1 MTTHDQDTRVETAGL
16 AVLIILQLLMLGSLY
31 TLTEPHPPVAIP
43 PFALAPFLS
52 GSIALAAAAQILGPI
67 HTRLGRVTTLCAVIT
82 ALVSFGP
89 QKWLDPSIAQI
100 WPAVALAQI
109 TCAIL
114 IGRAITRC
122 LPGRD
127 KTSAAPPVAGST
139 GS

>member
-1 MTTHDQDTRVETAGL
+1 MTSHQDTRIETAGL
-16 AVLIILQLLMLGSLY
+16 AVLIILQVLMLGSLY

-52 GSIALAAAAQILGPI
+52 ASIALAAAALILGPI
-67 HTRLGRVTTLCAVIT
+67 DTRLGRTTTLCAVIT

-89 QKWLDPSIAQI
+89 QKWLDPSITQI
-100 WPAVALAQI
+100 WPAVGLAQI

-114 IGRAITRC
+114 IGRAIARC
-122 LPGRD
+122 LRGRD
-127 KTSAAPPVAGST
+127 KTSAARPVAGAT

>member
-1 MTTHDQDTRVETAGL
+1 MV
-16 AVLIILQLLMLGSLY
+16 
-31 TLTEPHPPVAIP
+31 
-43 PFALAPFLS
+43 
-52 GSIALAAAAQILGPI
+52 
-67 HTRLGRVTTLCAVIT
+67 CAVVT

-114 IGRAITRC
+114 IGRAIARC

-127 KTSAAPPVAGST
+127 KTSAARPVAGTT